1 MPKGST
7 LQMKHLM
14 ASSFF
19 QRLGKTFLKILGVP
33 GEVAHAWWRP
43 AGSNSWGCNVIDP
56 PYTTIYSRCLVRCR
70 VLQVLSVSGQS
81 CLCGQDLQRWIE
93 IYGFWNWECLFLS
106 SHQSF
111 HIIFHLYYSSL
122 DSWIKTTSHTHTNF
136 SRFPPPKKGGWL
148 LQKPLVFGGWLP
160 VWPGQLNL
168 WASWLH
174 EGMQLWGSLDRK
186 QGGKVGATFLGSFF
200 FLFLEKT
207 KRHWI
212 NDCYGD
218 CIEMNEFSS
227 QKNHFMIPLGI
238 SWVFVWV
245 FSPFFT
251 HALSEKTVSRLPL
264 CAGSSFR
271 RSEGS
276 KPRLD

>member
-122 DSWIKTTSHTHTNF
+122 DSWIKTTSHTHTHQF
-136 SRFPPPKKGGWL
+136 FQISSPQKRWVASPKTTGFWWMTSGMARTA
-148 LQKPLVFGGWLP
+148 QPLSIMTTWR
-160 VWPGQLNL
+160 
-168 WASWLH
+168 H
-174 EGMQLWGSLDRK
+174 
-186 QGGKVGATFLGSFF
+186 ATMRIIG
-200 FLFLEKT
+200 
-207 KRHWI
+207 
-212 NDCYGD
+212 
-218 CIEMNEFSS
+218 
-227 QKNHFMIPLGI
+227 
-238 SWVFVWV
+238 
-245 FSPFFT
+245 
-251 HALSEKTVSRLPL
+251 
-264 CAGSSFR
+264 
-271 RSEGS
+271 
-276 KPRLD
+276 